1 MQQIGIDPTQLTSY
15 QTSAGSRGYQT
26 VRGESQVTGLEDYN
40 EHRSYYDEEKPQV
53 EEKSE
58 DKPSSKRG
66 AMPKGFK
73 PEK

>member
-1 MQQIGIDPTQLTSY
+1 
-15 QTSAGSRGYQT
+15 
-26 VRGESQVTGLEDYN
+26 LEDYN
-40 EHRSYYDEEKPQV
+40 QHRSYYDEEKPQV

-66 AMPKGFK
+66 ALPKGFK